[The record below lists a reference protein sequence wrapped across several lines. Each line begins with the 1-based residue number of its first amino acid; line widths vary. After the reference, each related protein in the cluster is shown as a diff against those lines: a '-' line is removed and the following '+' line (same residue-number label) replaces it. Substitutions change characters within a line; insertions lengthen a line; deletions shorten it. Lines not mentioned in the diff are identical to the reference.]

1 MGKTIAIVIL
11 AILAIA
17 LLVVVFQQR
26 GQNASWK
33 EQLAS
38 SQAQLASC
46 QEQLKAPCVERIKEY
61 KVVPDCHLEDGKGC
75 TLTGIHV
82 SPSSLI
88 RWINTTE
95 EQVGIEFPPGS
106 MEGGDSITIP
116 AGESKIT
123 TTTATGFADSTIIIS
138 YVCGDK
144 EGPPVNPV
152 NCPPP
157 PAPCP

>member
-1 MGKTIAIVIL
+1 MGKTIAIVIVV
-11 AILAIA
+11 ILAIA

-26 GQNASWK
+26 GQV
-33 EQLAS
+33 
-38 SQAQLASC
+38 ASC
-46 QEQLKAPCVERIKEY
+46 KTELAACKVKPPSYVERIKEY
-61 KVVPDCHLEDGKGC
+61 RFVPDCHLEDGNGC
-75 TLTGIHV
+75 TLKQIHV
-82 SPSSLI
+82 SPSSQI